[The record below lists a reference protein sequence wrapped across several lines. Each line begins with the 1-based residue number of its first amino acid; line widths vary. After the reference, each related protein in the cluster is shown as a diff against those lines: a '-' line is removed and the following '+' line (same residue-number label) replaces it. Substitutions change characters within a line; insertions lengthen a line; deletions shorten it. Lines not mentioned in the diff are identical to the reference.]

1 MKEMKAVS
9 LIIVILLVACSA
21 IVSGLISYLWA
32 MSSYYNMPEDTVML
46 IVEDLNFSPTN
57 FTHFNLTLLNP
68 SNSLLDV
75 NLTSL
80 RINIEG
86 KNDTQ
91 IVTTADPALPFL
103 IKRGTRQSF
112 KCLRNWSNITGE
124 VVRVEPVGEVNST
137 EVLYASTRSFPY
149 VTPTAKL
156 GITALFD
163 AEKSVQWFNLSINSF
178 GSGVNLTVTEIKAF
192 GVALNVT
199 PPLSEAGLF
208 PPEIAYRFFEV
219 SKNWESWRGQ
229 NITFSLKTEEG
240 YETSYTTD
248 KLLGASLYVDEVKFD
263 YNDTSYFNVTVE
275 SSEDSTANGILSA
288 VNLTLADNTT
298 IPLSTIPPFHLTQ
311 IAVAPNQSV
320 TVKCLWDWNAHRDET
335 ITVTAFTNQSFTV
348 SNKTAKTPS
357 TVVWNITESKF
368 DLDDTQNFTARIA
381 NTPCSLSNI
390 TVTRIQLNSQ
400 NVTLDPPSQVVNNGS
415 EVVFTCGLNWTDLR
429 GQTVTVT
436 AFTDTGLNVSLS
448 VSLPS
453 TQLKVL
459 EDNLVFGDLAA
470 ANTTTTI
477 PYINITVLNSANS
490 VLNLTVTRLVLET
503 GNKTFEID
511 GTIAYPAFAPSGY
524 NLTIGQNVTFVCFWN
539 WELYLTTNEV
549 KVTVYTAEGYQ
560 ATKTWQP

>member
-1 MKEMKAVS
+1 MKAIS

-21 IVSGLISYLWA
+21 IVGGLISYLWV

-68 SNSLLDV
+68 SNSVLDV

-80 RINIEG
+80 RINLEG

-91 IVTTADPALPFL
+91 IVTTTEPALPIV

-112 KCLRNWSNITGE
+112 KCLRNWSNISGE
-124 VVRVEPVGEVNST
+124 VVRIEPVGEVNST

-156 GITALFD
+156 GMKASFD
-163 AEKSVQWFNLSINSF
+163 DTKSVQSFNLSINSY
-178 GSGVNLTVTEIKAF
+178 GSGVNLTVSEIRVF
-192 GVALNVT
+192 GVAVNVT
-199 PPLSEAGLF
+199 PSLSEAGLF

-219 SKNWESWRGQ
+219 SKNWEGWRGQ
-229 NITFSLKTEEG
+229 NVTLSLETVEG
-240 YETSYTTD
+240 YDTSYTTD
-248 KLLGASLYVDEVKFD
+248 KVPGASLYVDKVNFD
-263 YNDTSYFNVTVE
+263 YTDTSYFNVTVA

-298 IPLSTIPPFHLTQ
+298 IPLNTIPPFDVVP

-320 TVKCLWDWNAHRDET
+320 TVKCLWDWNTHRNET
-335 ITVTAFTNQSFTV
+335 VTVTAFTNQSFTV
-348 SNKTAKTPS
+348 SNKTAKIPS
-357 TVVWNITESKF
+357 AVVWNITEAKF
-368 DLDDTQNFTARIA
+368 DLDDTQNFTAKIA
-381 NTPCSLSNI
+381 NTPCSQSNI
-390 TVTRIQLNSQ
+390 TVTRIQVNSQ

-415 EVVFTCGLNWTDLR
+415 DVTFVCGLNWTNLR
-429 GQTVTVT
+429 GQNVTVT

-459 EDNLVFGDLAA
+459 EDSLVFGDLAD
-470 ANTTTTI
+470 ANVTTTI
-477 PYINITVLNSANS
+477 PYINVTVLNSANS
-490 VLNLTVTRLVLET
+490 VMNLTVTKITLQT
-503 GNKTFEID
+503 SNKTFEID
-511 GTIAYPAFAPSGY
+511 GTITYPAFAPSGY
-524 NLTIGQNVTFVCFWN
+524 NLTTGQNVTLVCLWN

-560 ATKTWQP
+560 ATKTWRP